1 MGQSDNAYT
10 VSQLARYV
18 ATIANSGT
26 CYDLTLIDRVTDF
39 NGNTIDDNEPSIHST
54 VDIPDNLWNAI
65 HTGMRGVVQNHSAFQ
80 NYTGVSVAGK
90 TGTARKP
97 QTGPIML
104 SLSAMRPTK
113 TRRWL

>member
-1 MGQSDNAYT
+1 MTG
-10 VSQLARYV
+10 
-18 ATIANSGT
+18 
-26 CYDLTLIDRVTDF
+26 VTDF

-90 TGTARKP
+90 TGTAQETTDRANHAQFIGYAP
-97 QTGPIML
+97 YED
-104 SLSAMRPTK
+104 
-113 TRRWL
+113 RRWL